1 MIAQVIDEINENLD
15 QLSEKDRDWNFC
27 RAMDAHYLDDSIP
40 CVICDVDFYIRSYEK
55 VNSELMFGDESN
67 ATP

>member
-1 MIAQVIDEINENLD
+1 MIVQVIDEINKGLA

-40 CVICDVDFYIRSYEK
+40 CVICDVDCYIRSYEK
-55 VNSELMFGDESN
+55 VNSELMFGDGE
-67 ATP
+67 